1 MLAELDTL
9 YGLGY
14 RGHVDFV
21 DDNLIGNKKAVR
33 AFLPHLKAW
42 QEAHRFLFEF
52 STEASI
58 NIADGCHAMP
68 PKVVVPTCRRG
79 RLQPRCCQ
87 YHVCHASTGG
97 TQA

>member
-33 AFLPHLKAW
+33 AFLPHLKTW
-42 QEAHRFLFEF
+42 QEAHRFPFEF

-68 PKVVVPTCRRG
+68 PKVVVPTCRRAPTTA
-79 RLQPRCCQ
+79 LLPV
-87 YHVCHASTGG
+87 YVCHASTGG